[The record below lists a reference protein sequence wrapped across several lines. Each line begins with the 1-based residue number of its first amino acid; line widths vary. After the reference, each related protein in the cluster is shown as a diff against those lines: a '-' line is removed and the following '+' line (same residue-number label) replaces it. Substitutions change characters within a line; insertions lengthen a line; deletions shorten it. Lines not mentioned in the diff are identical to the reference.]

1 MKNNRFIPSLLVLF
15 AISPSTSAR
24 DSIHSEDDNLPSPSS
39 KYGISIGTGMKMNNY
54 YFSLPAERFG
64 VSGAKQMY
72 YEDSREDKY
81 ANIILGFTYDL
92 KNKWS
97 LCFDA
102 DCIYINYKY
111 HDPFSLDVIESG
123 KSYGIGLYFGVR
135 YNWVNKTKWRLY
147 SQLSGGIL
155 IHDRSTLWERE
166 IGRIIDDTNSACNW
180 VYQPTMLGLS
190 YGKHINISYNLS
202 LIGHMNIGSIA
213 LGYKF

>member
-1 MKNNRFIPSLLVLF
+1 MKINRFIPSLLVLF

-24 DSIHSEDDNLPSPSS
+24 DSIHSEDDNLSSPSS
-39 KYGISIGTGMKMNNY
+39 KYGISIGTGLKSNY

-64 VSGAKQMY
+64 VSGPKQMY

-92 KNKWS
+92 KNKWTF
-97 LCFDA
+97 CFDA

-111 HDPFSLDVIESG
+111 HDPFTLDVIESG
-123 KSYGIGLYFGVR
+123 KSFGIGLYCGIR

-147 SQLSGGIL
+147 SQLSGGIML
-155 IHDRSTLWERE
+155 HDRSSFWERE
-166 IGRIIDDTNSACNW
+166 IGRIIDDTNSFCNW
-180 VYQPTMLGLS
+180 VYQPTMIGLS
-190 YGKHINISYNLS
+190 YGKHINIIYNVGMF
-202 LIGHMNIGSIA
+202 GHMNIGSIS